1 MEGESVLSRFAHDIG
16 ERARHL
22 ETKADVDQLRRK
34 LIATQVK
41 DVKGVYPYVDTDFS
55 AIEFRAPGV
64 MESYQVDPRY
74 LMEVLDNVKI
84 DSKVA
89 GEQPTYEEFV
99 ETVQPPKGK
108 ELYTFFAH
116 EQTHE
121 KIGLLG
127 QDQRHLIK
135 AIRNYTPS
143 HAEANMQIGRLI
155 AAMTWPEEV
164 DEVVEDIASGVGEEE
179 EMDPECIDR
188 SYVTTMDQK
197 KELEVS
203 DEPKQWDESV
213 MREDPDIKDYK
224 IQAGIGG
231 RFPSSKVVTQILTKS
246 DKHPSILGK
255 NQVGM
260 PITTPKEEYYTIVDC
275 YPKSLVEALV
285 ATDQAQE
292 LYYAMTDKPTDGRT
306 LIKTLIKGPQ
316 ASGVTIHKRYGRK
329 YAEGELSDDVVTK
342 MVEFHA

>member
-1 MEGESVLSRFAHDIG
+1 MERESVLSRFAHDIG
-16 ERARHL
+16 ERPRHL

-41 DVKGVYPYVDTDFS
+41 DVRGVYPYVDTDLA

-64 MESYQVDPRY
+64 MESYQVDPHY
-74 LMEVLDNVKI
+74 LMEVLESAKI

-89 GEQPTYEEFV
+89 GEQPTYEEFI

-135 AIRNYTPS
+135 AIRGYTPS

-164 DEVVEDIASGVGEEE
+164 DELVEEINENVGEEV
-179 EMDPECIDR
+179 DPDPIDR
-188 SYVTTMDQK
+188 SFATTMDQK

-203 DEPKQWDESV
+203 EEPKQWDESV

-246 DKHPSILGK
+246 DKYPSIMGK
-255 NQVGM
+255 NQLGM
-260 PITTPKEEYYTIVDC
+260 PITTAKEEYYDIIDC
-275 YPKSLVEALV
+275 YPKELIADLV
-285 ATDQAQE
+285 ATEQAQE
-292 LYYAMTDKPTDGRT
+292 LYYAMAEKPKDGRT

-316 ASGVTIHKRYGRK
+316 ASGVSIHKRYGRK
-329 YAEGELSDDVVTK
+329 YAEGELSDAVVAK
-342 MVEFHA
+342 MVEFHG